1 MPFARAHTVS
11 PLQNSFSLLKTDN
24 TTLRSHT
31 RDICMYIKR
40 LEINT
45 FEKVN
50 AIPLF
55 AVNAEKK
62 GGFVCFKKS

>member
-1 MPFARAHTVS
+1 MPSARTHTVL
-11 PLQNSFSLLKTDN
+11 PLQISFSLLKTDG
-24 TTLRSHT
+24 TTLYSQNG
-31 RDICMYIKR
+31 DKYIER

-45 FEKVN
+45 SEKVN

-55 AVNAEKK
+55 AVNAEKT